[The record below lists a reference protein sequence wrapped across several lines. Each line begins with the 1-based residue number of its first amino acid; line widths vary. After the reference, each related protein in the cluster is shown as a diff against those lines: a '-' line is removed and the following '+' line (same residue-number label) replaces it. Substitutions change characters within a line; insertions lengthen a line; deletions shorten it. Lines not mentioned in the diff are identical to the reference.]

1 MPVAALCSIPESA
14 CPLHFARYCCS
25 VASSACRAFAH
36 AGNFSGNFGCTSG
49 RFLGL
54 PGGATTTP
62 CPFFGGGGGRGKCE
76 KLAQVG
82 AGGTAESGALEGL
95 LVPLLDGAREAEV
108 EAGAGWYT
116 CLLEA
121 SWAAWASDPERCRGL
136 RAGHDEDPHPPGWAS
151 HPQGWASRPQGW
163 ASRPQGWASWPGLQ
177 VRAAGSALQALA
189 KRATVSWKLAVA
201 FWARAPQ
208 LGWCGDLGWRRQRRR
223 LLLPTPLPKECRER
237 ASLNC
242 WRPESPPW

>member
-1 MPVAALCSIPESA
+1 MPVAARCLPIPESA

-82 AGGTAESGALEGL
+82 AGVGTGGPAGSSPGRGTGGGGGGRRRLVYLLVGSKLGGLGFGSGALPRAACRTRRRSSSPGL
-95 LVPLLDGAREAEV
+95 GESSMGKSAGVTGESGRVGVAGFGEKGDCFL
-108 EAGAGWYT
+108 EAGGGVLGKGTSAG
-116 CLLEA
+116 LVRGSGLETA
-121 SWAAWASDPERCRGL
+121 MAAF
-136 RAGHDEDPHPPGWAS
+136 
-151 HPQGWASRPQGW
+151 
-163 ASRPQGWASWPGLQ
+163 
-177 VRAAGSALQALA
+177 VAAHTSSKG
-189 KRATVSWKLAVA
+189 V
-201 FWARAPQ
+201 
-208 LGWCGDLGWRRQRRR
+208 
-223 LLLPTPLPKECRER
+223 
-237 ASLNC
+237 
-242 WRPESPPW
+242 

>member
-76 KLAQVG
+76 KLAQEG
-82 AGGTAESGALEGL
+82 AGGTGGGRGTGGPAGSSPGRGTGGGGGGRRRLVYLLVGSKLGGLGFGSGALPRAACRTRRRSSSPGL
-95 LVPLLDGAREAEV
+95 GESSTGMGESATGLGKSATGLGKSAGVTGESGRVGVAGFGEKGDCFL
-108 EAGAGWYT
+108 EAGGGVLGKGTSAG
-116 CLLEA
+116 LVRGSGLETA
-121 SWAAWASDPERCRGL
+121 TAAAF
-136 RAGHDEDPHPPGWAS
+136 
-151 HPQGWASRPQGW
+151 
-163 ASRPQGWASWPGLQ
+163 
-177 VRAAGSALQALA
+177 VAAHTSSKG
-189 KRATVSWKLAVA
+189 V
-201 FWARAPQ
+201 
-208 LGWCGDLGWRRQRRR
+208 
-223 LLLPTPLPKECRER
+223 
-237 ASLNC
+237 
-242 WRPESPPW
+242 